1 MKHSKIKILAALFS
15 CSLLAVGLG
24 IGCTDKGK
32 TSASSSEPS
41 EHVSS
46 LIGFDIPESGN
57 YYYGDCITVLDPLV
71 LDDIG
76 NVMDIVS
83 TVKNASGETVSTE
96 YGKFFAEDKNGYTVE
111 YKITTLDGKTHVK
124 TMAINV
130 IEAIKET
137 QVKLVEIGDKTTYD
151 LLSLL
156 PDDQKATIEKF
167 KDSGMVSYSLTP
179 ANATESV
186 PLTDTTIDFTVNEK
200 AYYNFKVEFPMGNDE
215 KVEAIYTCGVDF
227 YSEKDGM
234 VWQSDNGLSLSDL
247 ICKDVESRT
256 KMQKSIVSG
265 DDLPDGAVADEYYLV
280 SIPASL
286 EYDVYAFSVVG
297 IHSKA
302 YYEMFHERSK
312 ESGIAYNLEYDF
324 YHYTTTP
331 VKNEEGEEY
340 NFTHFTING
349 EEIQPSMHEWHTV
362 SISIGDLLEKWD
374 SYADIMQYN
383 SQANM
388 IWSNSVSH
396 YHHDLIGYWGNF
408 RTTRTTET
416 TENDGAILVD
426 MNGKSSFELMD
437 ILDEETKTRLET
449 YMANGGEIVWTLNG
463 EQITDFSA
471 LEGVYDVVATLK
483 TATSEDP
490 VYMSQVDFYNSADG
504 LVWIK
509 GLSMDNLMLKQS
521 AMTGEIVTSGLP
533 EGATASEY
541 YHVSVPTTTAQTSGY
556 TLSVTA
562 IHSKAYYEMM
572 LAQAQA
578 ELQSYTLK
586 FDFYHTSQD
595 LLNAGYNM
603 TYFHVGG
610 EPVEAYSVGEWY
622 TLEIPL
628 ETLIKHFNGYADMT
642 NISGDGSYSDEVNM
656 IYSTEAQYYGYDTD
670 GYFGNFRFEKKS
682 KASVTGS
689 ETVAL
694 VDKNGKTEL
703 TLDDL
708 VEENARAQMETYA
721 QYGEIVWTFNGRESV
736 DLTTL
741 EGVYQAVALLRINGS
756 DSPIY
761 KRTVDF
767 YNSADGLVWINGLS
781 MENLVCKLPE
791 MTGEIVTS
799 GLPEGATASE
809 YYHVSVP
816 TTEAQ
821 TSGYTLSVTAI
832 HSKAYYE
839 MMLAQAQAELQSY
852 TLKFD
857 FYHTSQGLTD
867 AGYSMTYFHVG
878 GAPVEAYSVGEWY
891 TLEISLET
899 LIKHFNGYADMTNIK
914 GDGSYSDEVNMIYST
929 EAQYYGYDT
938 DGYFGNFRFEKKSSA
953 TMVENEEILLVD
965 LNGKTEIDY
974 DALVDA
980 DNKAMLEEY
989 ATRGELV
996 WTVGGEEVTDISA
1009 LEGVYEVLASL
1020 KVGSSNID
1028 VYKRTVDFYNSA
1040 NGIVWLNGLSMD
1052 NLKLKQSAMIGEIAT
1067 DELPE
1072 GATAS
1077 EYYHVSVP
1085 TTEAQTSGYTLS
1097 VTAIHSKAYYEMM
1110 LANAQAAGKNY
1121 VLKFDFYHTSQDL
1134 SNAGYSSTG
1143 FYIGGSDQALY
1154 SVSTWHTLEI
1164 SLETVLRHFDAYAD
1178 LNNQKGHPEHEED
1191 AVNMMY
1197 SAEAQ
1202 YYGYDTDGYLGNF
1215 RFEEI

>member
-586 FDFYHTSQD
+586 FDFYHTSQ
-595 LLNAGYNM
+595 
-603 TYFHVGG
+603 
-610 EPVEAYSVGEWY
+610 
-622 TLEIPL
+622 
-628 ETLIKHFNGYADMT
+628 
-642 NISGDGSYSDEVNM
+642 
-656 IYSTEAQYYGYDTD
+656 
-670 GYFGNFRFEKKS
+670 
-682 KASVTGS
+682 
-689 ETVAL
+689 
-694 VDKNGKTEL
+694 
-703 TLDDL
+703 
-708 VEENARAQMETYA
+708 
-721 QYGEIVWTFNGRESV
+721 
-736 DLTTL
+736 
-741 EGVYQAVALLRINGS
+741 
-756 DSPIY
+756 
-761 KRTVDF
+761 
-767 YNSADGLVWINGLS
+767 
-781 MENLVCKLPE
+781 
-791 MTGEIVTS
+791 
-799 GLPEGATASE
+799 
-809 YYHVSVP
+809 
-816 TTEAQ
+816 
-821 TSGYTLSVTAI
+821 
-832 HSKAYYE
+832 
-839 MMLAQAQAELQSY
+839 
-852 TLKFD
+852 
-857 FYHTSQGLTD
+857 GLTD